1 MAFLTKEDLISV
13 CDIEIIDIITNG
25 NNEITETIINE
36 SIDKMKS
43 FLSRRYDIDT
53 IFSAIGADRKS
64 IIVKYLKD
72 IVIFEIYERHSREGA
87 NEVVERR
94 YTEAMAWLGKINN
107 GEFADS
113 TLPPKPKTTLNTS
126 TDGEDIR
133 FGSNKNYTSIY

>member
-25 NNEITETIINE
+25 NNEITGTIINE

-43 FLSRRYDIDT
+43 FLSRRYDIDV
-53 IFSAIGADRKS
+53 IFSAVGADRKS
-64 IIVKYLKD
+64 IILKYLKD

-94 YTEAMAWLGKINN
+94 YTEAMAWLGKLNN
-107 GEFADS
+107 GEFADA
-113 TLPPKPKTTLNTS
+113 TLPPKPKTTATTS

-133 FGSNKNYTSIY
+133 FGSNKKYTSNY